1 VYAGAVFSVKEMR
14 NLALGLSLD
23 KFRKQLGPFALIQKP
38 PDAGPIKTQLMGSD
52 RTVMA
57 RAESIS
63 QGALA
68 LLFQFE
74 DLIVATLPPVEM
86 VNELTVGR
94 LPDCDLVLDEPSVSK
109 RHASLRW
116 DAEHARCSL
125 QDLGSTNGT
134 YLNTATIQQREVTL
148 KDGDIVSFGEAQFWF
163 ILTETLYARL
173 GEGSSSRKLRSRSG

>member
-14 NLALGLSLD
+14 NLALGLSLE

-38 PDAGPIKTQLMGSD
+38 PNAGPIKTQMMGSD

-57 RAESIS
+57 RADSIS

-74 DLIVATLPPVEM
+74 DLIVATLPPMEV

-94 LPDCDLVLDEPSVSK
+94 LPDCDLILDEPSVSK

-116 DAEHARCSL
+116 DSAAGHCTL

-134 YLNTATIQQREVTL
+134 YLNTATIKQRAVVL

-163 ILTETLYARL
+163 IWTDTLYARL
-173 GEGSSSRKLRSRSG
+173 GVSSGSRKLRSRSG